1 MITISEIKS
10 LSVKN
15 GDMFYINHNSD
26 NFSMIDCNIADDR
39 KSEILDE
46 VKNLAEKKDIV
57 RFISTHPDQDHIQ
70 GIEYLDELGLIPN
83 FYCVDNNVSKSMETK
98 SFKKYKELKSS
109 SRAYKISKGCRRKWM
124 NVSDA
129 ESGSAGISILW
140 PDVTNETFQN
150 ARRDA
155 ENSDNPNNISPAIVY
170 SLEEGVRALWLGDME
185 NGYMVAIEDDIALSP
200 VDILFAPHHGRKSG
214 RVPKTWLDKLE
225 PRLIVVGEA
234 PSDEL
239 EYYSN
244 YNTLTQ
250 NSAGDILF
258 SCETGKTHVYVGSP
272 SYSVNFLYRDRCVS
286 DLKDDLWYLGT
297 FDCGDR

>member
-1 MITISEIKS
+1 MSEIKS
-10 LSVKN
+10 LSVGN

-46 VKNLAEKKDIV
+46 VKNLAGDKGIV

-83 FYCVDNNVSKSMETK
+83 FYCVDNNVSKSTETK
-98 SFKKYKELKSS
+98 SFKKYKELKESPC
-109 SRAYKISKGCRRKWM
+109 AYKISKGCKRKWM
-124 NVSDA
+124 NLSDN
-129 ESGSAGISILW
+129 ERGPAGISVLW
-140 PDVTNETFQN
+140 PDVTNEAFQS
-150 ARRDA
+150 ALQDA
-155 ENSDNPNNISPAIVY
+155 ESSDNPNNISPAIVY

-185 NGYMVAIEDDIALSP
+185 NDYMVAIEDDIALSP

-214 RVPKTWLDKLE
+214 RVPKIWLDKLE

-258 SCETGKTHVYVGSP
+258 CCETGKTHVYVGSP
-272 SYSVNFLYRDRCVS
+272 SYSVNFLGEDPNVPRAKGV
-286 DLKDDLWYLGT
+286 LHYLGS